1 MKRVVTFN
9 PHYQRQMLGCM
20 LQNEAAS
27 FCTLK
32 KHRFIDRQMKR
43 YKHVYNQG
51 QAMHRIRTRQER
63 NLGVETSSQP
73 ALEPRLANCQIRNIL
88 EACHQKTSWVPAPS
102 LLGTSDRVPLIL
114 CHFHIQWLGM
124 GYQGALCIQ
133 LSMSFCWTTPA
144 RFPSQWVNQYNWLRE
159 VETTCS
165 TAHSL
170 GPLTRGLTFRLNR
183 I

>member
-1 MKRVVTFN
+1 MNFIQCVFFTHPCGPAILYAKFYGMSKGECNPMKRVVTFN

-27 FCTLK
+27 SCTLK
-32 KHRFIDRQMKR
+32 KHRFIDRQIKR
-43 YKHVYNQG
+43 YKHVDNQG

-63 NLGVETSSQP
+63 SLGVETSSQP

-114 CHFHIQWLGM
+114 CHFHIQ
-124 GYQGALCIQ
+124 
-133 LSMSFCWTTPA
+133 
-144 RFPSQWVNQYNWLRE
+144 
-159 VETTCS
+159 
-165 TAHSL
+165 
-170 GPLTRGLTFRLNR
+170 
-183 I
+183 